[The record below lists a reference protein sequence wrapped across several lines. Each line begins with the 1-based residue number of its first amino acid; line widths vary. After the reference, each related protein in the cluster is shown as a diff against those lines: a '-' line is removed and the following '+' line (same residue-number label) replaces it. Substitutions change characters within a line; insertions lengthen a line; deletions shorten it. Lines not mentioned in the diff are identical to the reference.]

1 MTADLFKSDLWNI
14 FTCPSCQRLLSMHSC
29 AIICDACETSYTSL
43 DGYIDFASNLK
54 MKSTGIGQFMLQDP
68 LLISRY
74 ETDTRPAFLNIMG
87 GNWDGEL
94 TPYTE
99 DDYLKKWLAHADGPV
114 LDLACGT
121 GRWTRTI
128 VDVVGQNRV
137 IGLDLS
143 IAMLKTMQNTVPSI
157 LLVRADAAKLPIST
171 ASLSAVNCS
180 NSLQLFPN
188 PPAVIKEVA
197 RCLKEGG
204 TFTVSTYRN
213 AKRPLY
219 RYFQM
224 RHESAF
230 GVRSFAEEDIRKW
243 LADAQME
250 LIDLSGPQ
258 CFLFFTAQRLPAS
271 VDSAN

>member
-1 MTADLFKSDLWNI
+1 MIADIKSDLRNI
-14 FTCPSCQRLLSMHSC
+14 FICPTCHGSLSISSRDS
-29 AIICDACETSYTSL
+29 ICNACNTSYTSL
-43 DGYIDFASNLK
+43 DGYIDFSLNLK

-74 ETDTRPAFLNIMG
+74 ETKTRPAFLNIMG

-94 TPYTE
+94 TQYAE
-99 DDYLKKWLAHADGPV
+99 DDYIKKWLANADGPV

-128 VDVVGQNRV
+128 VDVVGPNRV

-143 IAMLKTMQNTVPSI
+143 IAMLKTMQNTVPGI
-157 LLVRADAAKLPIST
+157 LLVRADAAKLPINT

-219 RYFQM
+219 RYFQKQ
-224 RHESAF
+224 HESAF
-230 GVRSFAEEDIRKW
+230 GVMSFAEEDIRKW
-243 LADAQME
+243 LADSQME

-258 CFLFFTAQRLPAS
+258 CFLLFTARRLPAS
-271 VDSAN
+271 VDIAN

>member
-1 MTADLFKSDLWNI
+1 MIADISKSDLKDV
-14 FTCPSCQRLLSMHSC
+14 FVCPVCHGLLSISSLGN
-29 AIICDACETSYTSL
+29 ICNACNTSYTSL
-43 DGYIDFASNLK
+43 DGYIDFGPNIK

-94 TPYTE
+94 TQYVE
-99 DDYLKKWLAHADGPV
+99 DDYIKRGLANADGPV
-114 LDLACGT
+114 LDLACGA

-143 IAMLKTMQNTVPSI
+143 IVMLKKMQNTVPGV
-157 LLVRADAAKLPIST
+157 LLVRADAAKLPINT

-180 NSLQLFPN
+180 NALQLFPN

-213 AKRPLY
+213 AKRPLQ
-219 RYFQM
+219 RYFQKQ
-224 RHESAF
+224 HESAF
-230 GVRSFAEEDIRKW
+230 DVTSFAEEDIRKW
-243 LADAQME
+243 LADSQME
-250 LIDLSGPQ
+250 LIDISGPQ
-258 CFLFFTAQRLPAS
+258 CFLFFTARRLPI
-271 VDSAN
+271 VN